1 MRKVKGPTVLCVLVN
16 GQSWHW
22 VKPRVSDRTSSRKA
36 TFLSPC
42 AHIDRTPE
50 KALIC
55 HHYQVVPTYRP
66 SITVLGRGSP
76 CTQRSHNHLT
86 RIMLRTEN
94 LWNWCHQV
102 AQKAIVGDGATSTSF
117 FSPLHLSILTSPSSF
132 TMGLTSMLHRVA
144 RPLSLEVCKG
154 CSEKTGL

>member
-1 MRKVKGPTVLCVLVN
+1 MRKVKGPTVLCVSVN

-22 VKPRVSDRTSSRKA
+22 VKPQVSDRTSSRKA

-42 AHIDRTPE
+42 AHTDRTRE

-76 CTQRSHNHLT
+76 RTQRSQNLLT

-117 FSPLHLSILTSPSSF
+117 FPPLHLSILTSPSSF
-132 TMGLTSMLHRVA
+132 ENGAHKHASPCSEA
-144 RPLSLEVCKG
+144 LSLEV
-154 CSEKTGL
+154 